1 MIISVKKD
9 NIDGVF
15 RSYKMTLSTGQ
26 IWFVPFSDEANTH
39 YQEIMKW
46 EKEEGNV
53 IEEAD

>member
-15 RSYKMTLSTGQ
+15 RSYKMTLSSGQ

-39 YQEIMKW
+39 YQEIMEW
-46 EKEEGNV
+46 EKEEGNT